1 MVGID
6 DDLIAGRAGDDRL
19 FGAEGNDVLEG
30 DKGGDYFNCGD
41 GIDIVL
47 DFNPA
52 EGDIITID
60 CETS

>member
-1 MVGID
+1 VGR
-6 DDLIAGRAGDDRL
+6 GGDDRL

-30 DKGGDYFNCGD
+30 DAGGDYFDCGE

-47 DFNPA
+47 GFKPA
-52 EGDIITID
+52 EGDIIKND

>member
-1 MVGID
+1 VCGID
-6 DDLIAGRAGDDRL
+6 DDLIVGRAGDDRL

-30 DKGGDYFNCGD
+30 DVGADYFNCGD

-47 DFNPA
+47 GFNPA
-52 EGDIITID
+52 EGDIITDD

>member
-1 MVGID
+1 M
-6 DDLIAGRAGDDRL
+6 

-30 DKGGDYFNCGD
+30 DKGADVFNCGE
-41 GIDIVL
+41 GIDIVI

-52 EGDIITID
+52 QGDIINND